1 MWRFSG
7 GDKEKQGLAASGT
20 SLAPA
25 PADAPGPARAFRQ
38 APARSIPEAEPG
50 TRRLLHVGCGRA
62 SPQKLHRVFRA
73 AEWREVRLDADE
85 EADPDILCSV
95 ADMREAV
102 PDASFDALWASHV
115 IEHLHTHEAPFALRE
130 FRRALKPGGYA
141 LIRTPD
147 LAAVAAAILTHGA
160 DHVAY
165 VAPAGPITPL
175 DMLFGHGR
183 SIRKGSHYM
192 AHHTAFTAERLG
204 RMLVAAGFA
213 EARTLPL
220 PEFDLW
226 ALALTP
232 GCAPEATV
240 AELARAGLDFSHAG

>member
-7 GDKEKQGLAASGT
+7 GDKEKQGSAASGAIPAA
-20 SLAPA
+20 APA
-25 PADAPGPARAFRQ
+25 APQAEARASRQ
-38 APARSIPEAEPG
+38 PPGLPPSQAEPG

-62 SPQKLHRVFRA
+62 SPQKLHRAFRA
-73 AEWREVRLDADE
+73 ADWREVRLDADAE
-85 EADPDILCSV
+85 VGPDLLCSIT
-95 ADMREAV
+95 DMREAAQ
-102 PDASFDALWASHV
+102 DASFDAVWASHV
-115 IEHLHTHEAPFALRE
+115 IEHLHTHDAPLALRE
-130 FRRALKPGGYA
+130 FRRVLKPDGYA

-183 SIRKGSHYM
+183 SIRKGSRHM

-204 RMLVAAGFA
+204 RLLVAAGFA
-213 EARTLPL
+213 EARTRSL

-226 ALALTP
+226 ALALMP
-232 GCAPEATV
+232 GCDPAAVV